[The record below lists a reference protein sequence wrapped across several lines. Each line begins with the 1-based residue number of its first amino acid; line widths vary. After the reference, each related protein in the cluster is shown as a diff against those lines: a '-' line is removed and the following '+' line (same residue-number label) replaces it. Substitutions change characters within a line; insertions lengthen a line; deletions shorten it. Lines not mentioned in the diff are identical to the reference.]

1 MKIAVTGLR
10 LKKLPREYGYDYKN
24 AAWTSLKNK
33 FKSILLQN
41 HCTDAYT
48 GMALGVDSGFALAV
62 IELKEAGC
70 DIKLHAV
77 LPCAN
82 QEKTWPKES
91 QIIYKTIL
99 SKADEI
105 IGITEKGYA
114 ELKLSD
120 DLGLEKKDNITDK
133 RLKYVQEY
141 KPYLMQKRNE
151 YMVDQSHLIIA
162 VWNGSIGGTKNC
174 IEYAEKQKKQI
185 YKITP

>member
-10 LKKLPREYGYDYKN
+10 PQKLPREYGYDYKN

-48 GMALGVDSGFALAV
+48 GMALGVDSCFAIAV
-62 IELKEAGC
+62 MELKEAGC

-120 DLGLEKKDNITDK
+120 DLGLEKKDNTTDK
-133 RLKYVQEY
+133 RFKYIQEY

-151 YMVDQSHLIIA
+151 YMVDQAHLVIA
-162 VWNGSIGGTKNC
+162 VWNGSTGGTKNC